1 MSNSLVDNQQKTRL
15 RLEAYAARN
24 AQSDKDSASRQI
36 CRTILLL
43 PEYQSAHTILWY
55 MHCRSEVRTLSLCPE
70 ILADQSKVIIIPYCT
85 VDQHNQPMLGLW
97 VLNNLNELEP
107 GMWNIP
113 EPPKQCWVETG
124 KQVFAQEIDLVVVP
138 GVAFDR
144 NGGRLGNGKG
154 YYDRLLAKL
163 KGKTELVGVG
173 YESQLVDAV
182 PMGVNDIYLDKLVTE
197 KAIYQC
203 HSESN
208 LKP

>member
-55 MHCRSEVRTLSLCPE
+55 MHCRSEVRTLSLYPE

-97 VLNNLNELEP
+97 MLNNLNELEP

-113 EPPKQCWVETG
+113 EPPKRRWAETS
-124 KQVFAQEIDLVVVP
+124 KQVSAQTIDLVVVP

-163 KGKTELVGVG
+163 KGKTKLVGVG
-173 YESQLVDAV
+173 YESQLFEAV

-197 KAIYQC
+197 KTTYQC
-203 HSESN
+203 HSEGN
-208 LKP
+208 FKP